1 MGTSNELLRICGLGK
16 SYDGKRERSGS
27 KSALDSVDF
36 TCAAGELITVIGPS
50 GAGKS
55 TFLRCIN
62 RLIEPTAGSIEFCG
76 SDITHLKRANLRGV
90 HRQIAMIF
98 QNYNL
103 VYRLTAIQ
111 NVLHG
116 RLGYKSA
123 LAGSLGMY
131 TEQEKI
137 RAFELLD
144 EVGLGEFAYRRADQL
159 SGGQMQ
165 RVGIA
170 RSLIQEPKIILADEP
185 IASLDPKSSRMVMEH
200 LRRVTRE
207 HNITCIVNLHQ
218 VDFALEYSDRII
230 GLRFGKKVFDGV
242 PAEMTPAVIK
252 SIYEGT
258 GDEEELVNVEV
269 GNVGGIAS
277 MTTADAVAAAT
288 TAATTAAAAAT
299 TAAATVANAAAAGAA
314 APTGDAL

>member
-1 MGTSNELLRICGLGK
+1 MDDTEPLLSVSGLGK
-16 SYDGKRERSGS
+16 SYGGRGQAQKA
-27 KSALDSVDF
+27 ALADVDF
-36 TCAAGELITVIGPS
+36 TCGEGELISVIGPS

-62 RLIEPTAGSIEFCG
+62 RLIEPSAGSVVFDGE
-76 SDITHLKRANLRGV
+76 DITHLRRGALRPV

-116 RLGYKSA
+116 RLGYKNA
-123 LAGSLGMY
+123 LAGSLGLY
-131 TEQEKI
+131 TEEEKA

-159 SGGQMQ
+159 SGGQKQ

-170 RSLIQEPKIILADEP
+170 RSLIQDPKIILCDEP

-207 HNITCIVNLHQ
+207 RGITCIVNLHQ
-218 VDFALEYSDRII
+218 VDTALEFSDRIM
-230 GLRFGKKVFDGV
+230 GLSGGEKVF
-242 PAEMTPAVIK
+242 
-252 SIYEGT
+252 EGT
-258 GDEEELVNVEV
+258 PSEATPRVIRAIYGDDEEASTVDVTV
-269 GNVGGIAS
+269 GAQAPAGS
-277 MTTADAVAAAT
+277 MPPF
-288 TAATTAAAAAT
+288 
-299 TAAATVANAAAAGAA
+299 AAAAGAA
-314 APTGDAL
+314 VSGGAQ